1 VTNAGITVSGLNE
14 FRRKLKDM
22 DGALPKQ
29 LRMVLN
35 ESADVIVGDARP
47 RVPRRSG
54 RAQGTVRARS
64 TQSKA
69 RVTGGGRKAPY
80 YPWLD
85 FGGRIPRGPRRPF
98 LTRGRFI
105 YHAYFSHRDE
115 FRGRMQDGIIKLA
128 RDAGVEIS

>member
-1 VTNAGITVSGLNE
+1 MTNAGVTVEGLNE

-22 DGALPKQ
+22 DSALPKQ

-47 RVPRRSG
+47 RVARRSG
-54 RAQGTVRARS
+54 RAQNTVRAKS

-69 RVTGGGRKAPY
+69 RVSGGGRKAPY

-85 FGGRIPRGPRRPF
+85 FGGQIPSGPRRPF
-98 LTRGRFI
+98 LSRGRYI
-105 YHAYFSHRDE
+105 YHAYFRHRDE
-115 FRGRMQDGIIKLA
+115 FRGRLFDSITDLA
-128 RDAGVEIS
+128 RDAGVGIS